1 MKDRLVPIDVW
12 NVRIGMYVSALD
24 RPWLETSFLFQGFPV
39 RDEQD
44 VAELG
49 RQCQYVYIDPEQT
62 DEGIDLQ
69 AIAVSGAPPG
79 NARAKREAPE
89 RIHPDNGQGSGYT
102 DISDLRRDLAEA
114 RNHHDQACILI
125 REVMDNLQHGG
136 KLDVKIAQMAVDP
149 IVDSVMKSRSAMS
162 WLVRMREESDYL
174 YTHSVSTAIWATVM
188 ARHLGMPKEEIES
201 AGLGAML
208 LDIGKIRVPREILEK
223 PGPLTADEQAIAR
236 RHVELGIE
244 ILEESGSVTPEVFA
258 MVRTHHERHDGSGYP
273 RGLSEQQIPVL
284 GRIAAIVDY
293 YDAVTSNRPYAK
305 ALSSYDCLRSMNR
318 LSGTAFQPEMV
329 EQFIQS
335 IGFFPPGTLVEMNDG
350 SVAVVVAQNRRHRL
364 KPEILLLLDP
374 EHNLKRD
381 FQLVD
386 LQLQVRSAYTDQVLY
401 IDKGLEPG
409 SYGIDPAEYF
419 LG

>member
-1 MKDRLVPIDVW
+1 MNRRLVQIDVKD
-12 NVRIGMYVSALD
+12 VRVGMYVSALD

-39 RDEQD
+39 GDEED
-44 VAELG
+44 MVELR
-49 RQCQYVYIDPEQT
+49 RQCEYVYVDPEQT
-62 DEGIDLQ
+62 DSDIDVHAL
-69 AIAVSGAPPG
+69 ARPDG
-79 NARAKREAPE
+79 ARAKGGTQ
-89 RIHPDNGQGSGYT
+89 DSGDQRVSAYT

-114 RNHHDQACILI
+114 QSQHDRACMLV
-125 REVMDNLQHGG
+125 REVMDNLQRGG
-136 KLDVKIAQMAVDP
+136 KLDLRTAQKAVDP
-149 IVDSVMKSRSAMS
+149 IVDSVIKSRSAMT

-188 ARHLGMPKEEIES
+188 ARHLGMPKEEIEA

-208 LDIGKIRVPREILEK
+208 LDVGKTRVPREILAK
-223 PGPLTADEQAIAR
+223 PAPLTPDEMVIAR
-236 RHVELGIE
+236 RHVEFGLD
-244 ILEESGSVTPEVFA
+244 ILKETENVSPDVIA
-258 MVRTHHERHDGSGYP
+258 MVETHHERHDGSGYP
-273 RGLSEQQIPVL
+273 RGLSGQQIPVL
-284 GRIAAIVDY
+284 GRIGGIVDY
-293 YDAVTSNRPYAK
+293 YDAVTSERPYAE

-386 LQLQVRSAYTDQVLY
+386 LQMQVRSAYTDEVLH